1 MSRQPFVCG
10 NWKLNHHLEE
20 TRNVLSALAS
30 QVKDSDVE
38 VAIAPVTTT
47 LALACDIT
55 RGSNLGIAAQNVHW
69 AEQGAYTGEWSVA
82 HLKEIGCRYVIV
94 GHSER
99 RQYFGETNE
108 SVAKKTKAVFEGGL
122 IPITCVG
129 ESLDERES
137 GQTLKVIEEQLAPV
151 LAAIDS
157 NQAPQLVI
165 AYEPVWAIGTGKTA
179 TAAQAQQVHAHIRS
193 LLKNA
198 FPQAAE
204 SVRIQYGGSV
214 KPDNAQELLSEPDID
229 GALVG
234 GASLKPES
242 FLAIA
247 AAGKGR

>member
-47 LALACDIT
+47 LALACDVT

-108 SVAKKTKAVFEGGL
+108 SVAKKTKA
-122 IPITCVG
+122 
-129 ESLDERES
+129 ERPMS
-137 GQTLKVIEEQLAPV
+137 TP
-151 LAAIDS
+151 
-157 NQAPQLVI
+157 
-165 AYEPVWAIGTGKTA
+165 
-179 TAAQAQQVHAHIRS
+179 RS
-193 LLKNA
+193 
-198 FPQAAE
+198 
-204 SVRIQYGGSV
+204 S
-214 KPDNAQELLSEPDID
+214 
-229 GALVG
+229 
-234 GASLKPES
+234 
-242 FLAIA
+242 
-247 AAGKGR
+247 KGRCRF